1 MAAFCGSIIER
12 RQALHGGVTR
22 PAAAAAACMAALNGG
37 TAAPDTLGE

>member
-22 PAAAAAACMAALNGG
+22 PAAAAACMAALNGG